1 MSRNHVHVPSVL
13 QIEAVE
19 CGAACLSMVLGYWG
33 CHVPLEEV
41 RIRAGVTRD
50 GSNAAKMLEAA
61 RSYGLETAAFRRD
74 PGQLAELGFPQ
85 ILFWEFNHFVVLEGI
100 RGKRFFINDPAVGR
114 RQLSAEEFSHAF
126 TGVTMAFEPGEHFRR
141 QGRRGSVTAYLL
153 REVRKSWKAFAYL
166 VLLSLLLVI
175 PGIAV
180 LGFGRIFVDY
190 YLVEN
195 FSSWLVPLLAG
206 MAATAAV
213 RAVLTTLQARMLTL
227 LQTKLALS
235 TSASFFWR
243 VLRLPLRFFEQRDP
257 AEVASRIR
265 LANTL
270 ANTITG
276 PLASA
281 SLSILTSACYGAI
294 MLIYNWQLATIAIAL
309 ALFSLA
315 LLYRFNQSLG
325 DLSRRHQL
333 AEGKAYAAGVRGLDM
348 LNVYR
353 ATGSEHLLFQRWMG
367 PETDTLNAEQMLER
381 RHRLVR
387 LTPQLLEGFMALVI
401 LAFGA
406 YQVMTGRMTLGEL
419 VGFQMLA
426 GMFAQPVSQLAAL
439 GGELQQASGSILR
452 IDDLRRYPLA
462 KAFSTREKETPP
474 PELPHPGL
482 VRRIEAK
489 DIHFG
494 YSPDAPLFE
503 GLSLKIEPG
512 SQIAIVGGSGSGKS
526 TLGKILLGVLEPWS
540 GRVCYDGV
548 PVSDLPWPSRR
559 GLVSYVEQRP
569 GMFSGSIRDNIT
581 FWDSSGDDRLLSEA
595 AHAAMIHD
603 IIAARPAGYETRLI
617 GNRGFSGGEIQ
628 RIAIARALYGSPSLV
643 VLDEA
648 TSALDTLT
656 EKRILTN
663 LRQLGITCVLITHR
677 LSAIRHCDH
686 IIVLENGQITE
697 QGRHGDLSRHNG
709 PYRRLMEGI

>member
-1 MSRNHVHVPSVL
+1 MNKRRVHVPTVL

-19 CGAACLSMVLGYWG
+19 CGAACLGMVLGYWG
-33 CHVPLEEV
+33 CHVPLEEI
-41 RIRAGVTRD
+41 RIKAAVTRD

-61 RSYGLETAAFRRD
+61 RAYGLEAAAFRRE
-74 PGQLAELGFPQ
+74 PGELGELGFPQ

-100 RGKRFFINDPAVGR
+100 RGNRFFINDPAVGR
-114 RQLSAEEFSHAF
+114 RELSADEFGHAF
-126 TGVTMAFEPGEHFRR
+126 TGITMAFEPGENFRR
-141 QGRRGSVTAYLL
+141 QGRRSSVAAYLL
-153 REVRKSWKAFAYL
+153 REVGKSRKAFAYL

-180 LGFGRIFVDY
+180 PGFGRIFVDY

-195 FSSWLVPLLAG
+195 FRSWLIPLLAG
-206 MAATAAV
+206 MAATAIV
-213 RAVLTTLQARMLTL
+213 RAILTTMQARMLTL

-235 TSASFFWR
+235 MSADFFWR

-294 MLIYNWQLATIAIAL
+294 MLFYNWQLALTAIAL
-309 ALFSLA
+309 ALLSLA

-353 ATGSEHLLFQRWMG
+353 ATGSEHLLFQRWMS
-367 PETDTLNAEQMLER
+367 PEIDTLNAEQKLER
-381 RHRLVR
+381 RYRLVR
-387 LTPQLLEGFMALVI
+387 LAPQILEGFMALVI
-401 LAFGA
+401 LALGA
-406 YQVMTGRMTLGEL
+406 YQVMKGTMTLGEL

-462 KAFSTREKETPP
+462 GTFATAKSDAPP
-474 PELPHPGL
+474 PELPHPGI
-482 VRRIEAK
+482 VRRIEAEN
-489 DIHFG
+489 IHFG

-503 GLSLKIEPG
+503 GLSLRIEPG

-526 TLGKILLGVLEPWS
+526 TLGKILLGIIEPWS
-540 GRVCYDGV
+540 GTVRYDGV
-548 PVSDLPWPSRR
+548 AVGDLPWQSRR
-559 GLVSYVEQRP
+559 GLVSYVEQTP

-581 FWDSSGDDRLLSEA
+581 FWDRSGDDRGLNDA

-603 IIAARPAGYETRLI
+603 IIAARPAGYETRLV
-617 GNRGFSGGEIQ
+617 GTRGFSGGEIQ
-628 RIAIARALYGSPSLV
+628 RIAIARALYGNPSLV

-656 EKRILTN
+656 EKAILTN

-686 IIVLENGQITE
+686 IVVLEGGRIIE
-697 QGRHGDLSRHNG
+697 QGRHGDLLRRNG
-709 PYRRLMEGI
+709 PYRRLMEGA